1 MTRHGMGKTSA
12 ARITLLAT
20 DLHAPVMAIAVETVT
35 ASHPPNCQDR
45 TDATFTNAVLAIDTL
60 SSGEPAIASSS
71 RKAKSP

>member
-20 DLHAPVMAIAVETVT
+20 DLHAPVVAIAVDRVT
-35 ASHPPNCQDR
+35 ASHPPDCQSR
-45 TDATFTNAVLAIDTL
+45 TDATFSNAVLAIHTL
-60 SSGEPAIASSS
+60 SSGEPAIASSN